1 MEDFLGL
8 ISLDMYNFIQK
19 LIKAHAEYEKENEC
33 CGLIG
38 LNNLKEIQVVPC
50 ENTHITREKNFEIS
64 PKSFVEKSKG
74 LEILSIYHSHTISG
88 PQPSEFD
95 KLSARNWQL
104 PFYIY
109 SIKTKEFYLH
119 FPENYEIPKL
129 DERDYVPDLRNCFR
143 FVVDYYILN
152 KILSYFEL
160 NFALTKDGQAYSKDT
175 VNIVKTF
182 LKINKFKKIKDT
194 ENLKLH
200 DLILFEIDGYF
211 SHFGVYCGDNQF
223 FHHEGKFLSRK
234 TYLDGQYF
242 DRIHSVYRHISCI

>member
-50 ENTHITREKNFEIS
+50 ENTHEQEENYFEIS
-64 PKSFVEKSKG
+64 PKSFIKKSKG
-74 LEILSIYHSHTISG
+74 LNILSIYHSHINFNSN
-88 PQPSEFD
+88 PSEFD
-95 KLSARNWQL
+95 KVSSENWQL

-109 SIKTKEFYLH
+109 SIKTKDFYLH
-119 FPENYEIPKL
+119 FPENYQIPKL
-129 DERDYVPDLRNCFR
+129 DERDYVPDLINCFR
-143 FVVDYYILN
+143 FIVDYYIIN
-152 KILSYFEL
+152 KIIEYSEL
-160 NFALTKDGQAYSKDT
+160 NFALTKDEQAYSRDT
-175 VNIVKTF
+175 INTVKTF
-182 LKINKFKKIKDT
+182 LKINKFKKTKDV

-211 SHFGVYCGDNQF
+211 SHFGVYCGNNQF
-223 FHHEGKFLSRK
+223 FHHEENFLSRK